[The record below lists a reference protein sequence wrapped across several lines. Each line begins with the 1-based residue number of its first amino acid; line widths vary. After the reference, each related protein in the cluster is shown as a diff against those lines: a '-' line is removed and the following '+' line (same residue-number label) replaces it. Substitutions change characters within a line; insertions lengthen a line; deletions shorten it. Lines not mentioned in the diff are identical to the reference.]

1 MTEMKDTD
9 KAIFMNTIANQYTGN
24 IKTIED
30 NKKYL
35 NDIELKKLNILQN
48 IKTDELTSDQ
58 LLNLSIQKDYLLMA
72 VIDKILKNN

>member
-1 MTEMKDTD
+1 MNEMKDTD
-9 KAIFMNTIANQYTGN
+9 KAIFMNIITNQYTGN

-35 NDIELKKLNILQN
+35 NDKELKKLNILQN

-58 LLNLSIQKDYLLMA
+58 LLNLSIHKDYLLMA
-72 VIDKILKNN
+72 VIDKLIKK